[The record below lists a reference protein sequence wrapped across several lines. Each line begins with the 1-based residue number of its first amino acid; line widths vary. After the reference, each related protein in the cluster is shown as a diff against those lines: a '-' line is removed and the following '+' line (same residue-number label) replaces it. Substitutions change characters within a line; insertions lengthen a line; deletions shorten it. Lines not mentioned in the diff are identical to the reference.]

1 MKRALVTGGSG
12 VIGGAICRTL
22 ARAGHHVI
30 VHAHGQP
37 GRARACAAGIEAG
50 GGSAEVVC
58 FDVCDAQAC
67 ARALA
72 CVLENGPVQILVNN
86 AGIHHDAPLAGLA
99 AEDWSR
105 VVDVTLGGFYAV
117 THALLLPMLRT
128 RWGRIIN
135 VSSVSALKGNRGQ
148 TNYAAAK
155 AGLIGATRALA
166 LEVASRGVLV
176 NAVAPGIIASPLTDA
191 AFPADRIRALVPLG
205 RAGQA
210 DEVAAVVGFLASD
223 AAAYITGQVI
233 AVDGGLA

>member
-12 VIGGAICRTL
+12 VIGGAICRAL

-37 GRARACAAGIEAG
+37 ERAQQCAAAIQAEG
-50 GGSAEVVC
+50 GRAEVVC
-58 FDVCDAQAC
+58 FDVCDVKAT
-67 ARALA
+67 ALA
-72 CVLENGPVQILVNN
+72 LAAVLEKGPVQILVNN
-86 AGIHHDAPLAGLA
+86 AGVHHDAPLAGLA
-99 AEDWSR
+99 AADWSR

-135 VSSVSALKGNRGQ
+135 MASVSGLRGNRGQ

-176 NAVAPGIIASPLTDA
+176 NAVAPGIIASPMADA
-191 AFPADRIRALVPLG
+191 AFPEERVRALVPLG
-205 RAGQA
+205 RAGHA
-210 DEVAAVVGFLASD
+210 DEVAAVVAFLASD
-223 AAAYITGQVI
+223 AASYVTGQVI
-233 AVDGGLA
+233 TVDGGLT